1 MWKFTS
7 DATGGGAWS
16 EEGINY
22 TTSQSLLRPGGQDCG
37 ITLGEVGYYVGVR
50 VWEEPDVNASPTGY
64 CQDTITAFNISA
76 NTWSSTL
83 KTSIGTE
90 GTIQGA
96 SIGTISALGLD
107 KRGLL
112 VLIGGKDPG
121 TNVSDAYYGFS
132 HYFNFSNTTIYDPY
146 IDVWYAQTA
155 TGDIP
160 GVRIFLHGNYAGR

>member
-1 MWKFTS
+1 M
-7 DATGGGAWS
+7 
-16 EEGINY
+16 E
-22 TTSQSLLRPGGQDCG
+22 SLSMFAMESNLDCHSVIQRFRTLCG

-50 VWEEPDVNASPTGY
+50 VWEQPDVNASPTGY
-64 CQDTITAFNISA
+64 YQDTITAFNISA
-76 NTWSSTL
+76 NTWSNTL

-112 VLIGGKDPG
+112 VLIGGKDPM

-132 HYFNFSNTTIYDPY
+132 HYFNFSNITIYDPY

-160 GVRIFLHGNYAGR
+160 GVRESFCMATMQGDNGTYEM